1 MAAKTIVI
9 GQKSSRRKADRVLRE
24 NLNGDVGDMVE
35 ADRIEQVLSALR
47 LNPGAEVYV
56 LPGSEHFVSPVLRS
70 APSGSVGPLRR
81 WVNGEWREDETW
93 VPSITVNQEQ
103 HEIPGCR
110 GLDELPAEV
119 AARVLGER
127 ETTKAELKELF
138 AMATRTAGWIRSD
151 AWQADLLPQ
160 MVDHGSNHGRRVD
173 QLSNQL
179 FNLSNSFRDLPTGRR
194 MFALASLSGAS
205 WLHDIGQRGGT
216 LPGEPTGCY
225 LSDPHHVRNFHG
237 AISRQVINSH
247 ADDLGLNGQLGS
259 AVALLSFAHQRIVQI
274 GREAHWSERK
284 KCGRNS
290 CDACEFA
297 EESLYKTTFTKL
309 LDALP
314 NGNLEYWQ
322 RERLTPLAAILRIAD
337 ASDINFDRVAGR
349 WETGQHNIEDAW
361 KREFV
366 DRLVPAVPN
375 NDTSIEAQ
383 HRRKVRGN
391 LLAPGGKDWTRENLK
406 AWGLHKMQVELALD
420 FLSFLNGQTEHVK
433 KHLPFTASRIEAGDA
448 DHDGRETFRIVIS
461 RRPEYEGTTDE
472 DINFLQFR
480 VAAYIW
486 GEYRDSE
493 DVFEGCNL
501 PRLDA
506 VIVGEYVSS
515 TEERDNLLANWGD

>member
-1 MAAKTIVI
+1 MAVKTIVV
-9 GQKSSRRKADRVLRE
+9 GKVNRRRAADKVFWE
-24 NLNGDVGDMVE
+24 NLNGAVGDIVE
-35 ADRIEQVLSALR
+35 ADSIEQVLSALR
-47 LNPGAEVYV
+47 LNPGAEIYV
-56 LPGSEHFVSPVLRS
+56 LPDSEHLVSPVLRS
-70 APSGSVGPLRR
+70 APSSSLGPLRR
-81 WVNGEWREDETW
+81 WVNGEWKEDETW
-93 VPSITVNQEQ
+93 VPSITVDQ
-103 HEIPGCR
+103 HQHVIRGCR

-127 ETTKAELKELF
+127 ETIEDELDELF
-138 AMATRTAGWIRSD
+138 AMATRTADWIRSD

-179 FNLSNSFRDLPTGRR
+179 FNLSNCFGGLETKNR

-247 ADDLGLNGQLGS
+247 ADDLGLNGPLGS

-274 GREAHWSERK
+274 GQRAHWSDRK
-284 KCGRNS
+284 KCRRDG
-290 CDACEFA
+290 CVACRFA
-297 EESLYKTTFTKL
+297 EEVLYQTTFTDL
-309 LDALP
+309 LNALP
-314 NGNLEYWQ
+314 NGDLEGWQ
-322 RERLTPLAAILRIAD
+322 RETLTPLAAILRIAD

-361 KREFV
+361 KREFL
-366 DRLVPAVPN
+366 DRLVPAEPN
-375 NDTSIEAQ
+375 DGSGAAK
-383 HRRKVRGN
+383 RRREVRGN
-391 LLAPGGKDWTRENLK
+391 LLGPGENVWTRENLN
-406 AWGLHKMQVELALD
+406 AYGLNRVQVELALD
-420 FLSFLNGQTEHVK
+420 FLEFLNGQTGHVK

-448 DHDGRETFRIVIS
+448 DHDGRQTFRIVIS
-461 RRPEYEGTTDE
+461 RRPEYEGTTGE
-472 DINFLQFR
+472 DIRYLQFR

-493 DVFEGCNL
+493 DVFMDFQL
-501 PRLDA
+501 PRLDS
-506 VIVGEYVSS
+506 VIVDGYVSS